1 MRGRRSERV
10 AMSEIACT
18 AMGNHVTVKLGNPT
32 TADTLFESICAL
44 YDDVFSQPPFRWTD
58 DESSH
63 HRELLRNLRSK
74 PSFGIATAE
83 RGEQLV
89 GFAYGYTLPSDT
101 KWWTEF
107 THPIPSGLGDEQE
120 GRTFALIDLAVRS
133 SSRGQGF
140 GRRLVD
146 TLLASRGEERA
157 TLSVQPAATE
167 THSFYRNLGWT
178 KVGTKKM
185 PEGVV
190 SPFFD
195 IYVTP
200 SIGQNRARR
209 DVR

>member
-1 MRGRRSERV
+1 
-10 AMSEIACT
+10 MSGIART
-18 AMGNHVTVKLGNPT
+18 PMGDHVTVQLGKPA

-63 HRELLRNLRSK
+63 HRDLLRHLRSE

-83 RGEQLV
+83 RGGQLV
-89 GFAYGYTLPSDT
+89 GFAYGYTLPSNT

-133 SSRGQGF
+133 SSRRQGL

-146 TLLASRGEERA
+146 TLLASRREERA

-178 KVGTKKM
+178 KVGTKNM

-190 SPFFD
+190 SPFSD

-200 SIGQNRARR
+200 LTGHNRARP